1 MADVSKIKLPNGNEY
16 NIKDYRIPGVDTTPT
31 SGSDNIVTSGGVY
44 DKINDESLV
53 ISTALND
60 LNNRLTEVEGNTSNV
75 DETPTEDSTNLVTSG
90 GIYTAIVEN
99 ELATA
104 SALNDLNER
113 IDNIESTVGDDS
125 EFVKISDYEDD
136 QETTAAALND
146 LNDKINDIDDAFGDG
161 DFVKVPD
168 YEEDQEVITRGIN
181 DLNNRITTIEDDGI
195 ITEPFSEIDPVSVE
209 YYTKVE
215 IDDLLSEI
223 DVEETDPVFS
233 ASPAANIT
241 ASDITNWN
249 NKTSNIGTVTQVN
262 VGSTSYNP
270 SNGVVSLPAYP
281 TTLPA
286 SDVSAWAK
294 ASTKPTYT
302 ASEVGALPST
312 TVIPDAQ
319 VQSDWNA
326 TSGMGVILNKPTI
339 PTIESLTTSEIDT
352 IWNNAT

>member
-44 DKINDESLV
+44 NKINNESLV

-60 LNNRLTEVEGNTSNV
+60 LNNRLTEIEGNISNV
-75 DETPTEDSTNLVTSG
+75 DEIPTEDSTNLVTSG

-104 SALNDLNER
+104 SALNDLKER
-113 IDNIESTVGDDS
+113 VDNVDEIVGDGS
-125 EFVKISDYEDD
+125 
-136 QETTAAALND
+136 
-146 LNDKINDIDDAFGDG
+146 

-168 YEEDQEVITRGIN
+168 YEEDQEVIIRGIN
-181 DLNNRITTIEDDGI
+181 DLNDRITIIEDDGI
-195 ITEPFSEIDPVSVE
+195 TTEPFSEIDPVSIE

-223 DVEETDPVFS
+223 DVEETDPIFS

-241 ASDITNWN
+241 SSDITNWN
-249 NKTSNIGTVTQVN
+249 NKTNNIGTVTQVN

-286 SDVSAWAK
+286 SDVSSWAK
-294 ASTKPTYT
+294 QSTKPTYT
-302 ASEVGALPST
+302 ATEVGALSGVTFNGT
-312 TVIPDAQ
+312 TATV
-319 VQSDWNA
+319 
-326 TSGMGVILNKPTI
+326 TSGVAAITATI

-352 IWNNAT
+352 IWTNAT